1 VKVPIAFLVVVTA
14 TLSLAPSNA
23 QVSQQSPQDAT
34 VVERGRY
41 VIEIAAACGIC
52 HTTRG
57 ADGQLLPNMKL
68 AGGRIIVDRGFRAVV
83 PNITPDPDTGI
94 GRWSDAEIAAAI
106 RDGRRPDGTLIGPP
120 MPIALYRGLSD
131 HDLIAMVAYLRA
143 VPPVQHA
150 VTERSTYPFPLTAYG
165 PPVAG
170 VPDPPK
176 DDPVARGA
184 YLAGPV
190 AHCMDCH
197 TPPLPGERR
206 DWSRIGAGG
215 VPFEVP
221 GGTAVARNVTS
232 SKEYGIGGWTEEQI
246 IRALTQGIS
255 ADGHRL
261 APPMSGRAAIWAQLT
276 ERDQHDLVAYLRSL
290 PPQE

>member
-1 VKVPIAFLVVVTA
+1 VKVPIVLLVVVTA
-14 TLSLAPSNA
+14 TLSAPSNA

-34 VVERGRY
+34 VMERGRY

-68 AGGRIIVDRGFRAVV
+68 AGGRVIVDRGFRAVV

-106 RDGRRPDGTLIGPP
+106 RDGRRPDGTLIGPV
-120 MPIALYRGLSD
+120 MPIALYRSLSD
-131 HDLIAMVAYLRA
+131 HDLMAMVAYLRA
-143 VPPVQHA
+143 VLPVQHA
-150 VTERSTYPFPLTAYG
+150 LTARSTYPFQLTPYG

-170 VPDPPK
+170 VPDPPE

-184 YLAGPV
+184 YLAGPL

-197 TPPLPGERR
+197 TLPLPGERR
-206 DWSRIGAGG
+206 DWLRIGAGG

-221 GGTAVARNVTS
+221 GGVAVSRNITS
-232 SKEYGIGGWTEEQI
+232 SKEYGIKDWTDEQI
-246 IRALTQGIS
+246 IRVLTQGIS
-255 ADGHRL
+255 ADGRRL
-261 APPMSGRAAIWAQLT
+261 APPMSGRAPIWAQLT

-290 PPQE
+290 PPRE